1 MQATNVRIAAPI
13 AIERV
18 VSHIECLGDIAC
30 IIRDFVLGL
39 ASWAFVMDSRLRGND
54 G

>member
-18 VSHIECLGDIAC
+18 ASHTDCLAGIDC
-30 IIRDFVLGL
+30 IIRDFILGL